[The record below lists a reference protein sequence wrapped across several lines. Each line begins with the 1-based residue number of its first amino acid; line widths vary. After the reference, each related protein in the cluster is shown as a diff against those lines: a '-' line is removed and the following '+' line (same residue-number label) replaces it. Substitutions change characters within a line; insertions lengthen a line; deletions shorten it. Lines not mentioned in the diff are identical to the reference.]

1 MRVNNF
7 KELER
12 EEIKNLDPA
21 IKKIKSNVNSNLG
34 IFQFIGEMVELFLPK
49 VFTMFIH
56 LSSNKDSVDDKDRK
70 YPNTNDY
77 PNR

>member
-12 EEIKNLDPA
+12 EEIKNLDPT
-21 IKKIKSNVNSNLG
+21 INKIKSNVTSNLG

-49 VFTMFIH
+49 VFNMFIH
-56 LSSNKDSVDDKDRK
+56 LSSNKDSNDDKDRRK
-70 YPNTNDY
+70 YPNTID
-77 PNR
+77 

>member
-21 IKKIKSNVNSNLG
+21 INKIKSNVNSNLG

-49 VFTMFIH
+49 VFNMFIH
-56 LSSNKDSVDDKDRK
+56 LSSNKEATDDRDRRK
-70 YPNTNDY
+70 YPNTND
-77 PNR
+77 

>member
-12 EEIKNLDPA
+12 EEIKNLDPSLSR
-21 IKKIKSNVNSNLG
+21 IKSNVNSNLG

-49 VFTMFIH
+49 FFGMFIN
-56 LSSNKDSVDDKDRK
+56 LAGGGSDENINDKKDKK
-70 YPNTNDY
+70 YPNK
-77 PNR
+77 